1 MKLRLIGLLLL
12 WFGVLPLVSGCKKHV
27 QIQPA
32 QQTSQ
37 GPLETEPAVPVP
49 DTDDRFE
56 NFTNSGLVPV
66 FFDYDR
72 YEIRMDQVPS
82 LRDDAKK
89 LRELQGAQIIL
100 EGHCDERG
108 TEEYNLALGD
118 RRATAVRQYL
128 IDLGVPESQIKTVSF
143 GESKPFAL
151 GHNEEAWHLNRRAQ
165 PLIPQKS
172 E

>member
-1 MKLRLIGLLLL
+1 MKLTWIGLLLL
-12 WFGVLPLVSGCKKHV
+12 WCGVVPFLSGCRKHV
-27 QIQPA
+27 QIQPV

-37 GPLETEPAVPVP
+37 GPMETEPAVPVP
-49 DTDDRFE
+49 DTDDSHE
-56 NFTNSGLVPV
+56 NFKDSGLVAV

-72 YEIRMDQVPS
+72 YEIRMDQIPS

-89 LRELQGAQIIL
+89 LRELQGSQVIL

-128 IDLGVPESQIKTVSF
+128 IDLGVPESQIRTVSF
-143 GESKPFAL
+143 GESKPFAF

-165 PLIPQKS
+165 PLIAQKS